1 MSITPVQAGSI
12 SINAPH
18 LLEVTTEWP
27 PEIKVDCNGVS
38 VVVKPAQDLKEQQA
52 AFDFLYEIY
61 VEREKL
67 VSVHKLPPQCVA
79 SRSKS
84 DKWDLRPSTRHIVA
98 MLEGGEVIGHVRLLY
113 RKDGRLP
120 LEENGF
126 SMSPDAEDECEVSK
140 LVVHPDYRQSG
151 ILAAL
156 YRHVFGICRIKQC
169 LESVIFSSQPQHEAL
184 YARIGAVRIGSFMNT
199 ELNMPCSVMRI
210 TFVNTAE
217 EQFAGG
223 LLGRRHGNQ
232 KEGGSCKPS

>member
-1 MSITPVQAGSI
+1 MSITPVQAGSL

-18 LLEVTTEWP
+18 LHEVTPKCP
-27 PEIKVDCNGVS
+27 PEIKVDSNGVS
-38 VVVKPAQDLKEQQA
+38 VVVKPAQDFREQQA
-52 AFDFLYEIY
+52 AFHFLYEIY

-67 VSVHKLPPQCVA
+67 VSVYKLPPECVA

-84 DKWDLRPSTRHIVA
+84 DKWDRRPSTRHIVA

-113 RKDGRLP
+113 RKDGPLP

-126 SMSPDAEDECEVSK
+126 SMSPESGDECEVSK
-140 LVVHPDYRQSG
+140 MVVHPDYRQSG

-156 YRHVFGICRIKQC
+156 YRHVFGICRTEQR
-169 LESVIFSSQPQHEAL
+169 LQSVIFSSQPQHEIL
-184 YARIGAVRIGSFMNT
+184 YERIGAVRIGSFMNT

-210 TFVNTAE
+210 TFVDDIE

-223 LLGRRHGNQ
+223 LPGRRHGNQ
-232 KEGGSCKPS
+232 KNGGSCKPS